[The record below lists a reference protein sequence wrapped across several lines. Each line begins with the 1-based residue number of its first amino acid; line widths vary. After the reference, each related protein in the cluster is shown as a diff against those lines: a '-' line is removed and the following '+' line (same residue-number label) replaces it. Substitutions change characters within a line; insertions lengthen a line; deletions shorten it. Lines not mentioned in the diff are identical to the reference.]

1 MRLEIVFSHQAKK
14 FVLKNSNLI
23 STEKIADAVELAIRK
38 IVLREMNQADVILLK
53 GQWAGYW
60 RVRSGGIRTIFEF
73 NGRDP
78 VIVNIEK
85 IEHRGSV
92 Y

>member
-1 MRLEIVFSHQAKK
+1 MRLEIIFSHQAKK
-14 FVLKNSNLI
+14 FVLKNSNLV
-23 STEKIADAVELAIRK
+23 SAEKIADAVELAIRK
-38 IVLREMNQADVILLK
+38 ILLREVNQADVIMLR
-53 GQWAGYW
+53 GQWKGHW
-60 RVRSGGIRTIFEF
+60 RVRVGGIRAIFRYE
-73 NGRDP
+73 GGDP